1 MAALG
6 WTPVP
11 APALLLLPRVAALP
25 PAQAVL
31 LTSRAAA
38 RALAGRWPDAPV
50 LAVGEASAAEARA
63 GGAGRVV
70 AAAGTAE
77 SLAELAAGRLE
88 PGAGPL
94 LLAAG
99 QGYAV
104 ELAAALRRRGFR
116 VLRRVVYAAGP
127 ARALPDP
134 ARDAL
139 AHGRIGAALFFSPRS
154 AEVALRLWREAG
166 VATAATAVVALALSA
181 RVASALEDLPWRDL
195 RVASRPDQD
204 ALLALLGPAGQ
215 QGSLPSP

>member
-1 MAALG
+1 ML
-6 WTPVP
+6 
-11 APALLLLPRVAALP
+11 APALRLDARTVPLPA
-25 PAQAVL
+25 AQAVL

-38 RALAGRWPDAPV
+38 RALAGRWPAAPV

-63 GGAGRVV
+63 AGAGMV
-70 AAAGTAE
+70 AAAGGTAD
-77 SLAELAAGRLE
+77 SLAALAASRLD
-88 PGAGPL
+88 PAQGPL

-99 QGYAV
+99 EGYARD
-104 ELAAALRRRGFR
+104 LAEALRHRGFR

-127 ARALPDP
+127 ARHLPEP

-139 AHGRIGAALFFSPRS
+139 AQGQVGAALFFSPRS

-166 VATAATAVVALALSA
+166 VAAAATAVVALALSA
-181 RVASALEDLPWRDL
+181 RVASALQDLPWRDL

-215 QGSLPSP
+215 EGSLPVP